1 MPQEYG
7 FERIVYQISNDQA
20 LNLQCLLK
28 LSTTLVKYK
37 YFNTVFKMLN
47 LPGLVQ

>member
-7 FERIVYQISNDQA
+7 FERIAYQISSDQG

-28 LSTTLVKYK
+28 LSTAIVKYK
-37 YFNTVFKMLN
+37 YFNTVF
-47 LPGLVQ
+47 